1 MAVYLTSEQEEL
13 KNLIEKNL
21 TIIKFGENITDEER
35 EKAYKQMREAAHTL
49 HMQLEPKPKHKSY
62 MIKNSGMEPEHP
74 NFYDHIHPVEDLLSY
89 LHDPTSNDEPEDITL
104 GDDFTFT
111 IYTNRWGHQETIK
124 LTRVE
129 EGWYVKAHLYEG
141 TDKTSEPMETLYKIL
156 EHDSVSFPSNLD
168 SYFSSIWTLAQ
179 TKGLDHDSV
188 QEMIDS
194 ISEWVTEMEQK
205 APVDILI

>member
-21 TIIKFGENITDEER
+21 TIIKFGENVTDEER
-35 EKAYKQMREAAHTL
+35 EIAYKQMREAAHTL

-74 NFYDHIHPVEDLLSY
+74 NFYDHIHPVEDLLAY
-89 LHDPTSNDEPEDITL
+89 LHDPTSNEDTTL

-111 IYTNRWGHQETIK
+111 IYTKRWGHQETIK
-124 LTRVE
+124 LKRVE

-141 TDKTSEPMETLYKIL
+141 TDKISESMETLYKIL
-156 EHDSVSFPSNLD
+156 EHDSVSYPSNLD
-168 SYFSSIWTLAQ
+168 SYFFSVWTLAQ
-179 TKGLDHDSV
+179 TKDHDTV
-188 QEMIDS
+188 QEMIDR
-194 ISEWVTEMEQK
+194 IAEWVTEMEQK
-205 APVDILI
+205 APEDILI